1 MKTTKSSIENTAKSV
16 GPKMAE
22 TTLRT
27 FWCILALL
35 FILPTVITS
44 VLSIKTKEEKE
55 NSVTFVGFVN
65 DHQNKFSALLE
76 VEILASRL
84 PPPRANDANHGKN
97 KDNNN
102 FGLWLASEDP
112 ESCIGKAVYGRA
124 KVEPVHDGGLF
135 GVGLNCKRKIQI
147 FFFVIV

>member
-1 MKTTKSSIENTAKSV
+1 
-16 GPKMAE
+16 MAE

-35 FILPTVITS
+35 FILPVIS
-44 VLSIKTKEEKE
+44 VFSIKNTKEEE

-84 PPPRANDANHGKN
+84 PAPPSKDEVSANHQK
-97 KDNNN
+97 KDN

-124 KVEPVHDGGLF
+124 KVEPVRDDGLF
-135 GVGLNCKRKIQI
+135 GVGLNCKRRKN
-147 FFFVIV
+147 FSF

>member
-1 MKTTKSSIENTAKSV
+1 
-16 GPKMAE
+16 MAE

-35 FILPTVITS
+35 LLPVIS
-44 VLSIKTKEEKE
+44 VSSITKEEE
-55 NSVTFVGFVN
+55 NSVTFVGFIN

-76 VEILASRL
+76 VEVLASRL
-84 PPPRANDANHGKN
+84 PKDDTNHRN
-97 KDNNN
+97 KDN

-124 KVEPVHDGGLF
+124 RVEPVHDGLF
-135 GVGLNCKRKIQI
+135 EVGLNCKRKK
-147 FFFVIV
+147 FSCFY